1 MAVIAHLSDLH
12 FGREDPRLVE
22 ALVRDLAAARPD
34 LLAVSGDLT
43 QRARGREFAAAR
55 AFLDRIE
62 VPRLVVPG
70 NHDIPLLDLFRRF
83 SRPLARYRRYI
94 ADETDPFLAT
104 ARLAALG
111 VNTARSNV
119 WKNGRLS
126 QAQIDSIRSRFCPL
140 PADVFKVLV
149 AHHPFLPPPDDP
161 APPLVG
167 RGPEALRVAEEC
179 GVDLILSGHLHRG
192 FTGDIRAHHV
202 TMRRSILVAQAATAT
217 SHRTRNEANGYNLIR
232 FDSPQLEF
240 TQLAWDGQAFR
251 PTRRARYERL
261 GADWRPLV

>member
-1 MAVIAHLSDLH
+1 MAVIAHVSDLH

-22 ALVRDLAAARPD
+22 ALVRDLTAARPD

-43 QRARGREFAAAR
+43 QRARRIEFAAAR

-70 NHDIPLLDLFRRF
+70 NHDIPLVDLVRRF
-83 SRPLARYRRYI
+83 SRPLGRYRRYI
-94 ADETDPFLAT
+94 AEETDPFLAT
-104 ARLAALG
+104 AHFAALG

-126 QAQIDSIRSRFCPL
+126 VAQIDSIRSRFCPL
-140 PADVFKVLV
+140 PPEVFKVLV

-161 APPLVG
+161 APALVG
-167 RGPEALRVAEEC
+167 RGPEALVVAEEC

-202 TMRRSILVAQAATAT
+202 TIRRSILVAQASTAT

-232 FDSPQLEF
+232 YVFPQLEF

-251 PTRRARYERL
+251 PTRHVSYEKL
-261 GADWRPLV
+261 GTDWRPVR